1 MAEKIARFFRTPLLE
16 QRSLRALGFPRK
28 PVLLVGELVPVAI
41 GMVHHAPAGTLM
53 SDGWC

>member
-1 MAEKIARFFRTPLLE
+1 MSEKIARIFCTPLLE

-28 PVLLVGELVPVAI
+28 PLLLVGELVPVAI
-41 GMVHHAPAGTLM
+41 GVVHHAPAGTLM